1 MVKFLVLGVNK
12 DNKGNEALVKST
24 VATIKSL
31 IENCN
36 FVFVGVRNEKIK
48 VDNSY
53 YSVLE
58 NPTYEM
64 SLKKPLMV
72 LGSLFLLLKIFLFK
86 RLKMEMKFENNII
99 LKNIQEADVLINTG
113 GDHLSGE
120 YGRSIIITLVNLLYA
135 ILLDKPVVLYS
146 ESLGYP
152 KNRCLGFLLNYVL
165 ERSSLILVRE
175 PKSYEYLQN
184 SLKSKNYY
192 LTADSAFLL
201 NPSSRNQKNENDNH
215 VIGFNVSPL
224 ITNFAKS
231 LDILKL
237 SIDTIDFL
245 LKNKNVNVLLVP
257 HVYGEDSDL
266 KILSKIY
273 EHFDSERLLLIDKE
287 YDAEELKSIIGQC
300 DLFIGA
306 RMHAT
311 IAATS
316 MFVPTVGIAYSHK
329 MHGIIGEML
338 GLEDYIIDIEDLNS
352 EILIEKTL
360 KAWENREEI
369 QDHLR
374 KVIPEVK
381 MKAWKN
387 GELVKELCD
396 SLGIS

>member
-1 MVKFLVLGVNK
+1 MAKFLVLGVNK
-12 DNKGNEALVKST
+12 KNKGNEALVKST
-24 VATIKSL
+24 IVTLKSF
-31 IENCN
+31 IENPT
-36 FVFVGVRNEKIK
+36 FILLGRKNEKIK
-48 VDNSY
+48 IDNSY

-58 NPTYEM
+58 NPHHKM
-64 SLKKPLMV
+64 SLKKPLTV
-72 LGSLFLLLKIFLFK
+72 LRSLFILLKIILFK
-86 RLKMEMKFENNII
+86 KLKIKFENDI
-99 LKNIQEADVLINTG
+99 LRYIQEADVLINSG

-135 ILLDKPVVLYS
+135 IFLNKPIVLYS

-152 KNRCLGFLLNYVL
+152 KNLLLKFILNYVL

-175 PKSYEYLQN
+175 PKSYEYLRN
-184 SLKSKNYY
+184 NLKSRNYY

-201 NPSSRNQKNENDNH
+201 NSSSINYKKENDAH

-231 LDILKL
+231 VDILEL
-237 SIDTIDFL
+237 SINTIDFL
-245 LKNKNVNVLLVP
+245 LKNMDVNVLLIP

-273 EHFDSERLLLIDKE
+273 EHFDSDRVSLIDKE
-287 YDAEELKSIIGQC
+287 YEAEELKSIIGQC

-311 IAATS
+311 IASTS

-338 GLEDYIIDIEDLNS
+338 GLKDYIIDIKDLSS

-360 KAWENREEI
+360 KAWENREKI
-369 QDHLR
+369 QEHLK

-381 MKAWKN
+381 RRAWKN